1 LVGCRGTKH
10 SIACSVKPANE
21 FKFACPVCHQHM
33 LADVASAGEHVE
45 CPTCHKQIIVPK
57 VPGGATTKLILRGT
71 QVSSTRG
78 STRFKGAGPQVV
90 ARTAVSIPMQPSL
103 VMVAVV
109 SFLVVAA
116 LILALSRG
124 AHF

>member
-1 LVGCRGTKH
+1 
-10 SIACSVKPANE
+10 
-21 FKFACPVCHQHM
+21 M
-33 LADVASAGEHVE
+33 LADVANAGEHVE

-78 STRFKGAGPQVV
+78 STRFQGASSQVV
-90 ARTAVSIPMQPSL
+90 ARTAAPLQPSL
-103 VMVAVV
+103 VLVAVM
-109 SFLVVAA
+109 SFLLVAA
-116 LILALSRG
+116 LVLALSRG